1 MEPEQEEELPVRL
14 TKLDLSRA
22 AYEKASQLHESVAEH
37 LRQIDERTE
46 RRRIER
52 STARREP
59 QSPDAVRA
67 ISLVRNPLTIRQ
79 AVITSLILGPPKALA
94 SE

>member
-1 MEPEQEEELPVRL
+1 MRL
-14 TKLDLSRA
+14 TRLAPSRA
-22 AYEKASQLHESVAEH
+22 AYDKAGQLHESVAER
-37 LRQIDERTE
+37 LRKIDERTGH
-46 RRRIER
+46 RHIET

-59 QSPDAVRA
+59 VSPDAARA
-67 ISLVRNPLTIRQ
+67 ISLVRDPQTIRQ